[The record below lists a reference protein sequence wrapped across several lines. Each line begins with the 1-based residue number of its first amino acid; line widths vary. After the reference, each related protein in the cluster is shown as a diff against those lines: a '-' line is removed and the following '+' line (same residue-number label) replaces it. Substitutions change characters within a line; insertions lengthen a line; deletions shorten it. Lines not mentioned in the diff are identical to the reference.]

1 MNRLHALTTHI
12 SPAAAEEEHVPG
24 TSATYEVVDHV
35 GETSDTYHLSS
46 LLRPH
51 PTPLPQAALRL
62 SDLST
67 SRPLLYPPPV
77 VA

>member
-35 GETSDTYHLSS
+35 GETADAYHLSS

-51 PTPLPQAALRL
+51 PTLCRWEPEL
-62 SDLST
+62 
-67 SRPLLYPPPV
+67 PLLGALAGSAAPL
-77 VA
+77 